1 MFSSQ
6 PRPRR
11 AAILGTF
18 GMLCG
23 ALVVGFFTGLIVH
36 RQDETPVEVAV
47 SISRSATNATQ
58 KPIPQ
63 RLDSASVERIRE
75 HVRVLAHGIGPRPA
89 GSHAEAAAARY
100 VEKQFQSYGYEVKTQ
115 FVPLPDGAV
124 SQNIVAW
131 WDTPKKKNRPQPV
144 LILGAHVDT
153 KPMTP
158 GASDNASGVALLL
171 ELARTLAKT
180 PTPYQIVFIAFGAEE
195 IIDGNPDH
203 HHYGSRRFVRH
214 IRESLY
220 PTSALSQ
227 LTMISLDMIGVGTRL
242 HVSSVGRPCSV
253 RLVRALHRLAQQ
265 QGIPVTAE
273 RGIKWSDHE
282 AFENANVPAVWLHWE
297 KNPNYHAPGD
307 THDKIAVGK
316 IISVGNVVLNYLRE
330 QQGRKVTLAAVGDV
344 LPEPSWIAS
353 PSSLAKL
360 LSGVRDPLFAA
371 DIAFANLETPLT
383 NYPYPT
389 PHKSETSIAFKR
401 DWIFKAQRSDVA
413 TGLAGG
419 GINVVSLANNHTLDY
434 QANGLRD
441 TILSLEA
448 TGVMWCGVGE
458 TARAALAPRY
468 VTVGDVTFAFI
479 AAAHSSSTP
488 RGFFAAQTPLL
499 AKEGS
504 EEVRFSVASANDL
517 PLLLSSIRQAQTKA
531 DVVAVSLHWGV
542 EMKPFPEK
550 WQRAMA
556 RRIIDAGA
564 DVIIGHHPH
573 VLQGVERYKGK
584 IILYSLGNFVF
595 DSSPTR
601 WQSAMA
607 FITFDPLSKDLSLK
621 MLPVRIHDY
630 GRVALATGRDADEVR
645 QQIYAR
651 SEPLNG
657 GRRLVFRFP

>member
-1 MFSSQ
+1 MFSPQ

-11 AAILGTF
+11 AAMFSTF

-23 ALVVGFFTGLIVH
+23 ALVVGFFTGLMMH
-36 RQDETPVEVAV
+36 RQDETPVEVTV
-47 SISRSATNATQ
+47 STSRSGISATQ
-58 KPIPQ
+58 KDIPQ
-63 RLDSASVERIRE
+63 RLDAPSAERIRE

-100 VEKQFQSYGYEVKTQ
+100 VEKQFQSYGYQVKTQ

-124 SQNIVAW
+124 SQNVVAW
-131 WDTPKKKNRPQPV
+131 WDTPQKKNRPQPV
-144 LILGAHVDT
+144 LILGAHLDT
-153 KPMTP
+153 KPATP

-214 IRESLY
+214 LRESLY

-242 HVSSVGRPCSV
+242 HVSRVGRPCSV
-253 RLVRALHRLAQQ
+253 RLVRALHRLAQR
-265 QGIPVTAE
+265 QGMPVTAE
-273 RGIKWSDHE
+273 RGVKWSDHE
-282 AFENANVPAVWLHWE
+282 PFENVNVPAAWLHWE

-307 THDKIAVGK
+307 THDKIVVGR
-316 IISVGNVVLNYLRE
+316 IVSVGNLVLSYLRE
-330 QQGRKVTLAAVGDV
+330 QIGRKVTLAAVGDI

-353 PSSLAKL
+353 PPSLANL

-371 DIAFANLETPLT
+371 DLAFANLETPLT
-383 NYPYPT
+383 NSPYPT
-389 PHKSETSIAFKR
+389 PHKSETSIALKR
-401 DWIFKAQRSDVA
+401 DWIFKAQRSDA
-413 TGLAGG
+413 AMGLAGG
-419 GINVVSLANNHTLDY
+419 GINIVSLANNHTLDY
-434 QANGLRD
+434 QADGLRD
-441 TILSLEA
+441 TIRKLESA
-448 TGVMWCGVGE
+448 GVMWCGVGE

-468 VTVGDVTFAFI
+468 VTVGEVTFAFI
-479 AAAHSSSTP
+479 AGAHSSSTP
-488 RGFFAAQTPLL
+488 PGFFAAPG
-499 AKEGS
+499 KFG
-504 EEVRFSVASANDL
+504 VASANNL
-517 PLLLSSIRQAQTKA
+517 PLLLSAVRQARAKA

-556 RRIIDAGA
+556 HRIIDAGA

-595 DSSPTR
+595 DSSPTS
-601 WQSAMA
+601 WQSAIA
-607 FITFDPLSKDLSLK
+607 FIAFDPLSRNLSLK
-621 MLPVRIHDY
+621 MLPVRLYDY
-630 GRVALATGRDADEVR
+630 GRVALATDNEAEEVR
-645 QQIYAR
+645 RQIYAR
-651 SEPLNG
+651 SLPLNG
-657 GRRLVFRFP
+657 GRLVVSR